1 VSESD
6 RVGVVRRKKRSDRVG
21 PYSSQRQI
29 THRTPRGVVLGSW
42 WWVLPALVL
51 VLAIHYLS
59 VGVGGFFAFTN
70 WTGLGAFKLTGIQN
84 FIQIF
89 QNPELRGA
97 LINTLFLA
105 IGFVI
110 GTNVIGLAFA
120 LAVNRGLKT
129 RYVLRVL
136 IFLPVVLSPLATAYI
151 WQFIFDYNGPLNA
164 VLDAIGLGAD
174 KKAWLADPSLAIWLV
189 LLVMVWQNI
198 GLAMVI
204 YLAGLAGVSEELEEA
219 AEIDGA
225 GVWRRFISIVLP
237 QMRPA
242 IAIATTYL
250 LIQGLR
256 IFDQVIA
263 LTDGGPFNATQ
274 TLSTEVFKQTFT
286 YGNYGYGTAL
296 SLILTVLI
304 TVFALAQNFIARG
317 RES

>member
-6 RVGVVRRKKRSDRVG
+6 RVGAVRRKKHGDRVG
-21 PYSSQRQI
+21 PYSSQSPGSR
-29 THRTPRGVVLGSW
+29 RGPRGVTLGSW
-42 WWVLPALVL
+42 WWVLPAVVL

-70 WTGLGAFKLTGIQN
+70 WTGLGAFKLIGIQN

-97 LINTLFLA
+97 LLNTLFLA
-105 IGFVI
+105 VGFVI

-151 WQFIFDYNGPLNA
+151 WQFIFEYDGPLNA
-164 VLDAIGLGAD
+164 VLDAVGLGAD

-242 IAIATTYL
+242 VAIATTYL